1 MGRCLRCVELLY
13 PHGCCDVT
21 MGTIATPLDLE
32 RNVVLE
38 RLELSVQFYSLPKVY
53 RWVHR
58 TLRTI
63 TSPLFNEFVFWIL
76 STTFLWNPSYPISA
90 ETVDRWKA
98 VDALLNAL
106 AERSPDFRVVVRGDS
121 SSTQCHGTEND
132 HGAVR
137 WFTENYLPLISS
149 KGLVKFEYVP
159 HVENR
164 FWKSHILQTLPVP
177 RPIPAGDG

>member
-1 MGRCLRCVELLY
+1 
-13 PHGCCDVT
+13 

-58 TLRTI
+58 TLRKI

-132 HGAVR
+132 HSAVR
-137 WFTENYLPLISS
+137 
-149 KGLVKFEYVP
+149 
-159 HVENR
+159 
-164 FWKSHILQTLPVP
+164 
-177 RPIPAGDG
+177 

>member
-1 MGRCLRCVELLY
+1 M
-13 PHGCCDVT
+13 
-21 MGTIATPLDLE
+21 
-32 RNVVLE
+32 
-38 RLELSVQFYSLPKVY
+38 
-53 RWVHR
+53 
-58 TLRTI
+58 
-63 TSPLFNEFVFWIL
+63 
-76 STTFLWNPSYPISA
+76 
-90 ETVDRWKA
+90 
-98 VDALLNAL
+98 DALLNAL